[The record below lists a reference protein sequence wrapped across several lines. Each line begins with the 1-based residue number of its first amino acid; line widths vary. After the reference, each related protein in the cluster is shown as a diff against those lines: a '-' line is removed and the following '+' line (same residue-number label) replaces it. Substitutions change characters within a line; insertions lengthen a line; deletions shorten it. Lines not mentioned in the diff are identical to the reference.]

1 MIDVTKGTPHLLAVL
16 CALVL
21 AGATA
26 CSGDGGDAAD
36 GADLAPDDAAAGR
49 DEGGGTGSPEPETP
63 DGPFPT
69 GRRTITMVD
78 TSRPTAAVPGMFPER
93 PERTLAVDVVYP
105 AEGDP
110 GPEPEG
116 EPATAG
122 AATPDAAPADGAHPL
137 VVFAHGWNGRTDNFL
152 GFAERWAREGYIVA
166 LPTFPLSQ
174 EGIGVQDLASQPGDV
189 SFVIDELA
197 DLDDDDPLAGHVDAG
212 RLAVGGHSLGS
223 ATTFGVAYNSC
234 CLDER
239 IDAIFPV
246 AGGTLP
252 IEGGD
257 FEDAP
262 ATPMLLVH
270 GVADEGVPIAAGDA
284 MFELTDAPVWYLRAA
299 GATHMGIFADE
310 PGRLFN
316 EAVIAFL
323 DAQLRGDT
331 AALDAF
337 GDEVPPSAGEWR
349 VKSG

>member
-1 MIDVTKGTPHLLAVL
+1 VIDRTRRLGTLV
-16 CALVL
+16 CALTL
-21 AGATA
+21 AGAAA
-26 CSGDGGDAAD
+26 CSGGDGDAA
-36 GADLAPDDAAAGR
+36 GGTAPDREGDRAA
-49 DEGGGTGSPEPETP
+49 TGSTAAETG
-63 DGPFPT
+63 DAPFAT
-69 GRRTITMVD
+69 GRRTLTMVD

-93 PERTLAVDVVYP
+93 PERTLVVDVVYP
-105 AEGDP
+105 AAGDP

-122 AATPDAAPADGAHPL
+122 AAMPDAPPADGAHPL

-152 GFAERWAREGYIVA
+152 GFAERWAREGYVVA

-197 DLDDDDPLAGHVDAG
+197 GLDGDDPLAGHVDVD

-239 IDAIFPV
+239 IDATFPV
-246 AGGTLP
+246 SGGNLP

-257 FEDAP
+257 YENAP

-323 DAQLRGDT
+323 DAQLEGDT

-337 GDEVPPSAGEWR
+337 GDEVPPDVGEWR
-349 VKSG
+349 VKPG